1 MIAEDIS
8 NKQGLLDDITELNLI
23 KIIVDIPGGRPDREN
38 LAKRAQQLWSEYFGE
53 CRSSPAKPR
62 LDKGCMRKGM
72 AVGSEVAWLRKRR
85 KLVCDSA
92 ASAVHR
98 DPDAGMI
105 DECWSDRHQKEADFN
120 STKEL
125 KHKVAAYHQQALLPH
140 EITDGFLAFKSNMEE
155 KVRRRDHDRVLE
167 QKRKARG
174 DATRPFDLTSL
185 PRGTHV
191 FLEPNIVKTKNLTEN
206 LKTNIVARGLC
217 VAESRW
223 NARLF
228 VVADP
233 ASPDE
238 YTGVICSLL
247 GCTLVTPAKFLAK
260 YGPEINFKPPQKYRR
275 IFMSEN
281 FRARHKQL
289 VMVIE
294 HIRPMYKWKTLVT
307 ADEYRVCKDKAVKQ
321 KRPGEVIGLGTS
333 EEKKAWH

>member
-8 NKQGLLDDITELNLI
+8 NKQSLLDAITELNLI
-23 KIIVDIPGGRPDREN
+23 KIIVDIPGGLHDRES
-38 LAKRAQQLWSEYFGE
+38 LAKRAQQRWSEFFGE
-53 CRSSPAKPR
+53 CRNSPAKIR
-62 LDKGCMRKGM
+62 LDKGCTRDGM
-72 AVGSEVAWLRKRR
+72 YIGSEVAWLRKRR

-105 DECWSDRHQKEADFN
+105 DELWSDRHQKEADFN
-120 STKEL
+120 NTKEL

-140 EITDGFLAFKSNMEE
+140 EITDGFLAFKNNMEE
-155 KVRRRDHDRVLE
+155 KMRRRDHERVLE
-167 QKRKARG
+167 GKRKARG
-174 DATRPFDLTSL
+174 DRTRPFDLTRL
-185 PRGTHV
+185 PRGAHV
-191 FLEPNIVKTKNLTEN
+191 FLEPKVLTES

-223 NARLF
+223 DAKLF

-238 YTGVICSLL
+238 YTGLLCSLL

-260 YGPEINFKPPQKYRR
+260 YGPEITFKPLQKYRR
-275 IFMSEN
+275 IFISEN

-289 VMVIE
+289 VIVIE
-294 HIRPMYKWKTLVT
+294 HITPMYKWKTLVT
-307 ADEYRVCKDKAVKQ
+307 ADEYRVCKAKAIKQ
-321 KRPGEVIGLGTS
+321 KRSGEVIGLGTS